1 MCERKTKGVI
11 AKIGRKGGGRRKIE
25 KKESN
30 EQKKGGGDEKKK
42 KVGMLGKR
50 EKISKPRQQE
60 RQKEMWRT
68 GRETLREAEQPREG
82 ERLTTGRRNVKENP
96 VCVKSG

>member
-25 KKESN
+25 KKKETN
-30 EQKKGGGDEKKK
+30 KRKEEGMKKKK

-68 GRETLREAEQPREG
+68 G
-82 ERLTTGRRNVKENP
+82 ERR
-96 VCVKSG
+96 

>member
-1 MCERKTKGVI
+1 MK
-11 AKIGRKGGGRRKIE
+11 
-25 KKESN
+25 
-30 EQKKGGGDEKKK
+30 KKK

-68 GRETLREAEQPREG
+68 G
-82 ERLTTGRRNVKENP
+82 ERR
-96 VCVKSG
+96 

>member
-1 MCERKTKGVI
+1 MREKNKGSYCKNRKK
-11 AKIGRKGGGRRKIE
+11 GRRKKKDR

-68 GRETLREAEQPREG
+68 G
-82 ERLTTGRRNVKENP
+82 ERR
-96 VCVKSG
+96 

>member
-25 KKESN
+25 KKKVTNKRKE
-30 EQKKGGGDEKKK
+30 EGMKKKK

-68 GRETLREAEQPREG
+68 G
-82 ERLTTGRRNVKENP
+82 ERR
-96 VCVKSG
+96 